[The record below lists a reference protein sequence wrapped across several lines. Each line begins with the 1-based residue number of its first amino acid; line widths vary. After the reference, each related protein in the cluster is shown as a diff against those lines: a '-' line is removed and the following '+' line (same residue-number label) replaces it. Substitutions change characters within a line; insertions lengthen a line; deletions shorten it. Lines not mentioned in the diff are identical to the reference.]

1 MGSLLL
7 WKFGLGSYA
16 GFCTSLAFCAA
27 IDGLSDFDSYNSRT
41 FKIGVLEP
49 LDHLEL
55 PKLAYET

>member
-1 MGSLLL
+1 MLNKFGHGSYSSFYGSL
-7 WKFGLGSYA
+7 A
-16 GFCTSLAFCAA
+16 VCAA

-55 PKLAYET
+55 PKLAYDT